1 MQYIRTKSQCRLCPL
16 RDRPRVWSERPASGA
31 RIAILTEAP
40 GEAEEA
46 KGRPLIG
53 PSGGLFHA
61 VLKRLDIARQGLWI
75 ANTLC
80 CKVPGN
86 DVKGFEGADALTC
99 CAAGLREE
107 LLAMKAAGVR
117 VIAAMGDTAVRALGL
132 EGSVTTIRG
141 SVYNVAGMHVVPMY
155 HPAYVLRAAGAK
167 KDGTRTSMA
176 AFQCDL
182 ATVKDI
188 AENGYKPYREDF
200 NLEPTLADVE
210 AFVADAVAHK
220 RLIAVDV
227 ETDGLKW
234 ARGTRVVVCGLASSA
249 TKAIVV
255 PFLKEHRFP
264 YWHNGDEAKARAALQ
279 RLFDV
284 CPLVLQNCFFDIP
297 MLRNAE
303 GFKIDDARILHDTLL
318 LHSLIAPEAPHNLS
332 FIAST
337 YRKGQ
342 EWKEWFRDRDKTIF
356 EIDQIEMRRYN
367 ARDCAVLHQV
377 LPAMLAHLHELD
389 LDTFYAE
396 ETQRLV
402 GPIMQMVER
411 GVAFDVDRLD
421 AFTRLLDKTIGEKR
435 EAAYA
440 AFDLPK
446 EFNLGSDEEL
456 RYFIYGVEPSKFRQL
471 RGTLITYTK
480 HLKKG
485 DKKDEKFLQGVK
497 IEDAKH
503 DIPPEDVLSIDEVPS
518 LGVRKPGS
526 EAYEELRRVDVVA
539 RTCKS
544 RYTLRGWE
552 PLKTDSGKLGVGSE
566 ALLAYVIQ
574 LNNRLDTIS
583 KLAKPEAKADEV
595 ALIEDKIAF
604 IEFLGELK
612 ELAKLKAAFTKY
624 TIDPDGRIRASW
636 KAWGTA
642 TGRMSCSQP
651 NLEQLPNE
659 GVGLEVRRFIKAR
672 PGWKLVSSDGENLE
686 VALLGFDALD
696 PVIIDIYVNK
706 QNIHDLNTKIL
717 YEIDETHPL
726 WKQCRAA
733 AKVFQFGG
741 MSYGGGDRTIFRKM
755 MIKAPKAQ
763 LTYEHF
769 LAAKARW
776 IEAHP
781 AYAIWRAAVEK
792 EVSETRMV
800 RNAFG
805 RVRIFMDHPNAI
817 KREAM
822 NFRIQSAGACII
834 NRAMIRLYDWLR
846 ANKMQSYFVLQ
857 IHDQLILECP
867 ESEAQAVADRLKA
880 EIERPFVMHG
890 IERSVRA
897 DSTIGDTYA
906 DV

>member
-1 MQYIRTKSQCRLCPL
+1 M
-16 RDRPRVWSERPASGA
+16 
-31 RIAILTEAP
+31 
-40 GEAEEA
+40 
-46 KGRPLIG
+46 
-53 PSGGLFHA
+53 
-61 VLKRLDIARQGLWI
+61 KRLDIARQGLWI
-75 ANTLC
+75 ANVLC

-117 VIAAMGDTAVRALGL
+117 VIAAMGDTAIRALGL

-182 ATVKDI
+182 ATVRDI
-188 AENGYKPYREDF
+188 AENGYKPYKEDF

-234 ARGTRVVVCGLASSA
+234 ARGARVVVCGLASSA

-297 MLRNAE
+297 ILRNAE
-303 GFKIDDARILHDTLL
+303 GFKIDDDRIFHDTLL

-356 EIDQIEMRRYN
+356 EIDQKEMRRYN

-377 LPAMLAHLHELD
+377 LPAMLSHLHELD

-421 AFTRLLDKTIGEKR
+421 AFTRLLDKTIEEKR

-440 AFDLPK
+440 AFDLPR

-485 DKKDEKFLQGVK
+485 DKVDEKFFQGILPKNVV
-497 IEDAKH
+497 H
-503 DIPPEDVLSIDEVPS
+503 DIPKEDVVTTSLVESLSVKRSGSSAYKE
-518 LGVRKPGS
+518 LVRLDAVKRLCS
-526 EAYEELRRVDVVA
+526 
-539 RTCKS
+539 T
-544 RYTLRGWE
+544 RYILKGWE

-583 KLAKPEAKADEV
+583 KLAKPEAKADEA

-642 TGRMSCSQP
+642 TGRMSCSHP
-651 NLEQLPNE
+651 NLEQLVAKEITLVPGDSEEAKKKNKE
-659 GVGLEVRRFIKAR
+659 MQLRSFFPAR

-726 WKQCRAA
+726 WKACRGA

-741 MSYGGGDRTIFRKM
+741 MSYGGGDRTIYRKM

-781 AYAIWRAAVEK
+781 AYAVWRAAVEK

-867 ESEAQAVADRLKA
+867 ESEAKAVADRLKA